1 MILAIISAIL
11 LVLSFPNFNLSF
23 LAFIGFPPLF
33 LAIKNKSPRRAFL
46 VSYLCGFLFYLGTL
60 YWLYHVTTFGLIILC
75 LYLALY
81 FGIFGFLCAFP
92 LLQRSMIS
100 IPFIWIILEYF
111 QSHLFTGFG
120 WALLGY
126 SQYKNLP
133 LIQIADFSGVY
144 GVSFVIMLINVA
156 VYRAFKR
163 SFRSIVVALLVLVMV
178 FGYGAAKLKDKEEG
192 EGIKISVIQGNIPQN
207 VKWDSDATDF
217 IMDRFTDLS
226 RATALENPSLIVWP
240 ETSFP
245 GFFVSDRR
253 LTKEVLGL
261 ARELGIPFLIGAN
274 TENGIEIFNSAVL
287 ISENGEVVDKYDKIH
302 LVPFGEYVPFS
313 DRIPVLRDLVLGEF
327 GEFTKGEEY
336 KVFPLKRK
344 FATLICFED
353 IFPEMSRKFVQ
364 NGAEFLIVITN
375 DAWYGK
381 SGAPYQH
388 AACSVFRAI
397 ENRVPIVRSANTGY
411 SCFIDSRGRIFDAV
425 EDEGT
430 HLFITDYKTS
440 IITLH

>member
-1 MILAIISAIL
+1 MVLAIISAIL
-11 LVLSFPNFNLSF
+11 LILSFPNLNLSF
-23 LAFIGFPPLF
+23 LVFIGFLPLF
-33 LAIKNKSPRRAFL
+33 FAIKNKSPRRAFL

-81 FGIFGFLCAFP
+81 LGIFGFLCTFP

-100 IPFIWIILEYF
+100 IPFIWIILEYI
-111 QSHLFTGFG
+111 QAHLFTGFG

-133 LIQIADFSGVY
+133 LIQIADFSGIY
-144 GVSFVIMLINVA
+144 GVSFVIMLVNVA

-178 FGYGAAKLKDKEEG
+178 FGYGLAKLDDKEEG
-192 EGIKISVIQGNIPQN
+192 VNVKVSVIQGNIPQHI
-207 VKWDSDATDF
+207 KWDPDATGF
-217 IMDRFTDLS
+217 IMDRFADLS
-226 RATALENPSLIVWP
+226 RVTALDNPDLIIWP

-245 GFFVSDRR
+245 GFFASDRR
-253 LTKEVLGL
+253 LTKEVLDL
-261 ARELGIPFLIGAN
+261 AREIKTPLLIGAN
-274 TENGIEIFNSAVL
+274 TEEGLKIFNSAVL
-287 ISENGEVVDKYDKIH
+287 ISEKGEFVDKYDKIH
-302 LVPFGEYVPFS
+302 LVPFGEYVPLS
-313 DRIPVLRDLVLGEF
+313 DRIPVLRELVLGEF
-327 GEFTKGEEY
+327 GEFTKGKGY
-336 KVFPLKRK
+336 KVFSLKRK

-353 IFPEMSRKFVQ
+353 IFPEIAREFVK

-411 SCFIDSRGRIFDAV
+411 SCFIDSHGRIFDAV
-425 EDEGT
+425 EKEGA
-430 HLFITDYKTS
+430 HLFITGQKTS
-440 IITLH
+440 IVTLR